1 MSTVLNRGDIRV
13 QRILEQEGGFFD
25 ARGFLPGLTTEAL
38 AENRAWME
46 QCGALN
52 AAGQLVMAVQSYV
65 VRTPHHTVLIDSC
78 VGNHKDRV
86 TRPFWHQL
94 KSPAYLNNFAA
105 AGLTVEDIDF
115 VLCTHLHADHVGW
128 NTRLENGRWVPTF
141 PNARY
146 VFSRRELDYWSA
158 QHAKNEIVALAD
170 SVLPIVEANRADL
183 VSSDFALDDHVRLTP
198 TPGHT
203 IDHFAVVLGKSG
215 KDAVVSGDL
224 IHSPLQARYPELAMR
239 SEYDPAQSIQTRRG
253 FLERYCDTDTLVCTG
268 HFPSPSVGSIRR
280 WGEGFRFLPKAD

>member
-1 MSTVLNRGDIRV
+1 MSRVLSRGGISV
-13 QRILEQEGGFFD
+13 ERILEQEGGFFD
-25 ARGFLPGLTTEAL
+25 ARGFLPGLTAEVL

-78 VGNHKDRV
+78 VGNYKDRL

-94 KSPAYLNNFAA
+94 KSPAYMDNFAA
-105 AGLTVEDIDF
+105 AGLRVEDIDF

-128 NTRLENGRWVPTF
+128 NTRLQDGRWVPTF

-146 VFSRRELDYWSA
+146 LFSRKEFDFWNA
-158 QHAKNEIVALAD
+158 ENAKSEIGAIAD
-170 SVLPIVEANRADL
+170 SVLPIVQADRADL
-183 VSSDFALDDHVRLTP
+183 VSNDFALDDHVRLTP

-203 IDHFAVVLGKSG
+203 IDHYAVVIGRSG

-239 SEYDPAQSIQTRRG
+239 SDYDAAQGTRTRRS

-268 HFPSPSVGSIRR
+268 HFPSPSVGALRR
-280 WGEGFRFLPKAD
+280 WGDGFRFLAKTD